1 MAQNKSV
8 LFVTMNSITGRGGDT
23 MATND
28 ILSTFI
34 NDDRV
39 STAAVIPDP
48 QGPLPFNID
57 NSRVYRFRPLSKKSP
72 AAYFRYSFSPI
83 KTVRRA
89 LDEYDPD
96 IVVIRDYPLGVFPSL
111 LSVLDGTPY
120 ILLARGTYDDLKYS
134 RILKQSYK
142 INARFAREV
151 YTASQEIKQDTDRIR
166 KKNQS
171 KAKLVPNGINPE
183 KFVPKSKSEMREK
196 LDLDFDETDFVVGFV
211 GSMGP
216 RHSLDTLIKALE
228 QVDDLPVRLLLV
240 GDGPE
245 LANHKELVQQKD
257 LSDKVEFT
265 GFVPHD
271 TVDRYISACDITYGV
286 TQQDSATPIKC
297 FEYLACERPLIV
309 RDIPEMKFVSE
320 ENVGV
325 QVTGIQEDNIAK
337 AIRQLYN
344 MDDQT
349 RIQMGKVGRKYVLE
363 NHTWNIFVDEVV
375 KDLMKPR

>member
-1 MAQNKSV
+1 
-8 LFVTMNSITGRGGDT
+8 

-34 NDDRV
+34 DDDRV

-48 QGPLPFNID
+48 QGPLPFNLD
-57 NSRVYRFRPLSKKSP
+57 NSRIYRFRPLSKRSP
-72 AAYFRYSFSPI
+72 AAYLRYSFSPI
-83 KTVRRA
+83 KAVRRA
-89 LDEYDPD
+89 LDEYKPD
-96 IVVIRDYPLGVFPSL
+96 VVVIRDYPLGIFPSL

-120 ILLARGTYDDLKYS
+120 ILLARGTYNNLKYS
-134 RILKQSYK
+134 YILNQAYK
-142 INARFAREV
+142 INARFAKEV
-151 YTASQEIKQDTDRIR
+151 YTASQEIKQDIDRVR
-166 KKNQS
+166 KKSQP

-183 KFVPKSKSEMREK
+183 KFVPKSKSEMRER
-196 LDLDFDETDFVVGFV
+196 LNLGFDEKDFVVGFV
-211 GSMGP
+211 GSIGP

-228 QVDDLPVRLLLV
+228 QVDDLPVHLLLV

-245 LANHKELVQQKD
+245 VENHKELVQQKN

-271 TVDRYISACDITYGV
+271 TVDMYISACDITYGV

-309 RDIPEMKFVSE
+309 RDIPEMKFVTE
-320 ENVGV
+320 ENLGV
-325 QVTGIQEDNIAK
+325 EVTEIREENIAK

-344 MDDQT
+344 TDDQT
-349 RIQMGKVGRKYVLE
+349 RIQMGKAGRKYVLE
-363 NHTWNIFVDEVV
+363 NHTWNIFVDEVI
-375 KDLMKPR
+375 KDLMKPS